1 MIAVSA
7 GYYHTVGLKAD
18 GTVVATGNNNYGE
31 CNLSGWKNIVAVS
44 AGENCTL
51 GLKSDGTLVFAG
63 KNRNGVLG
71 ITREKLF

>member
-1 MIAVSA
+1 M
-7 GYYHTVGLKAD
+7 GLKAD
-18 GTVVATGNNNYGE
+18 GTVVATGHNNYGE
-31 CNLSGWKNIVAVS
+31 CNLSGWKDIVAVS
-44 AGENCTL
+44 AGEECTL